1 MRPFIRLRHGS
12 HGNAIVPF
20 HLRSNVWN
28 GQICCSHR
36 NGMIAY
42 QFCFLFRRERYRSV
56 DMFSICLFR
65 LERNG
70 TIAYLSIFRITF
82 LVVPFFRTELFYL
95 KCSRLNATLQRST
108 FRNNTERSGTIA
120 FPCERDLQHHSEQT
134 TLKQQNTFQKGHT
147 FFGFQ
152 FFSLSL
158 QQIPNSS
165 LGLNVHSTTNS
176 II

>member
-1 MRPFIRLRHGS
+1 MLCLFLLLINLAKNILQSGSILNVQRLLKLKSTASRHGT
-12 HGNAIVPF
+12 
-20 HLRSNVWN
+20 
-28 GQICCSHR
+28 
-36 NGMIAY
+36 
-42 QFCFLFRRERYRSV
+42 ER
-56 DMFSICLFR
+56 
-65 LERNG
+65 
-70 TIAYLSIFRITF
+70 
-82 LVVPFFRTELFYL
+82 FYL
-95 KCSRLNATLQRST
+95 KCSRLNATFQRST
-108 FRNNTERSGTIA
+108 FRNNTERSGTMA
-120 FPCERDLQHHSEQT
+120 FPCERDLQHHSEHT